1 MFCLSRSLV
10 INYMKIGKN
19 MRGEKN
25 QAGYLV
31 CNQRPTTEFC
41 FLYLGA
47 VFVAVTEP
55 KLTYLFLQTFVSCSW
70 N

>member
-1 MFCLSRSLV
+1 
-10 INYMKIGKN
+10 

-47 VFVAVTEP
+47 VFVAESEP
-55 KLTYLFLQTFVSCSW
+55 KLTYLFLQTFVSCLSSW